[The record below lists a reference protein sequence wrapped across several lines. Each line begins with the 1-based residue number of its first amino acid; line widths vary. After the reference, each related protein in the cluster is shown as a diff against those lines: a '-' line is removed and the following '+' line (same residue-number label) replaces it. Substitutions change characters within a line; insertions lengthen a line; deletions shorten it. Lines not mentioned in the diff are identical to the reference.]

1 MGLFGKRGAYTGQ
14 TYSTP
19 DRWEGSRA
27 YYQQMVDSGAQAGG
41 EGGGPSYGEVVA
53 AQQFLSLMDQAGVN
67 HISEVP
73 GYERHER
80 ENDDNSLFQQV
91 ASFATNPAVLT
102 AAGGVAG
109 VMAGGAG
116 AAAAAGGEYGAGYGV
131 GNAATAGAG
140 AGAGSA
146 VGAGAAA
153 GAGGAYSPL
162 AMDVP
167 LAGGAGAAAGAGGV
181 AAGAGTGAGTT
192 AAGTT
197 ALSRLLSG
205 NGTADDWA
213 QLVGT
218 GVDAYGAYQQRN
230 DAKEIADRSFAMGAP
245 YRDELTRISADPNAF
260 YTSPTATKATEAV
273 LQRLSSQYG
282 NPAGNPYAQSLT
294 IDALY
299 DEYGS
304 ERDRLAGYGGLTS
317 YTTAGNST
325 ALDAAGANANL
336 YNTIG
341 GGIAEL
347 GTPKKQSSTLADY
360 LEAYKRLGGTV

>member
-167 LAGGAGAAAGAGGV
+167 LAGGAGAAAAARAHEPGRGIRELRRAGAQALEPLHGH
-181 AAGAGTGAGTT
+181 AHPGAGTGAARARHAAPDHLVGADTQSVDRAVHRLLAQCPARAKAFAQPHDARERINHTEPLTCAPRDQQAAIIGTKIQGAINGALGRRTRGARRVAASGFGRVCRARLLRRKRRRWRRGVGLLRGAGLNVEILALSPTAHTT
-192 AAGTT
+192 AATP
-197 ALSRLLSG
+197 LLG
-205 NGTADDWA
+205 HRRG
-213 QLVGT
+213 
-218 GVDAYGAYQQRN
+218 R
-230 DAKEIADRSFAMGAP
+230 
-245 YRDELTRISADPNAF
+245 
-260 YTSPTATKATEAV
+260 
-273 LQRLSSQYG
+273 
-282 NPAGNPYAQSLT
+282 AG
-294 IDALY
+294 
-299 DEYGS
+299 
-304 ERDRLAGYGGLTS
+304 
-317 YTTAGNST
+317 
-325 ALDAAGANANL
+325 
-336 YNTIG
+336 IG
-341 GGIAEL
+341 GRI
-347 GTPKKQSSTLADY
+347 P
-360 LEAYKRLGGTV
+360 